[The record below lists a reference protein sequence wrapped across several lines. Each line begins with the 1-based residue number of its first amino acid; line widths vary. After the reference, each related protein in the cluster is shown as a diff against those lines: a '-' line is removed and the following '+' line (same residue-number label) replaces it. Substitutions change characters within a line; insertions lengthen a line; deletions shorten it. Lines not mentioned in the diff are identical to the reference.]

1 METVGDF
8 MEDWIKKWKQELS
21 WQERWDVNGWG
32 RKPKP
37 KMVISLDDIYKDG
50 KLFGCDVI
58 YNLIGEDEIQIPELK
73 LDYYREEDGKH
84 YILDYDFDWEHES
97 FTLSYLKFE
106 NGIPYKA
113 RNEINFHMLFSVQP
127 GVEQVVFKH
136 AAESIIREVEKLIDD
151 DKKNNRNS

>member
-1 METVGDF
+1 MAEWTKLWEKDI
-8 MEDWIKKWKQELS
+8 IKKAMKE
-21 WQERWDVNGWG
+21 G
-32 RKPKP
+32 K
-37 KMVISLDDIYKDG
+37 VINLDDIYKDG

-151 DKKNNRNS
+151 DKKNNRNSGRSYP